1 MALWWRRLRQHFGI
15 SAPRMAVRTRL
26 PWWGRGVVLVVTL
39 AVIGGMWW
47 WGFDFGQIFGG
58 FNRQEN
64 EARLVSLESDAAKL
78 RIEASELRARS
89 SALESELG
97 MTRGAQEALT
107 RQASESPSSPT
118 AKTCGDT
125 GC

>member
-1 MALWWRRLRQHFGI
+1 MG
-15 SAPRMAVRTRL
+15 VRTRL
-26 PWWGRGVVLVVTL
+26 PWWGRGVVLLVTL

-47 WGFDFGQIFGG
+47 WGFDFGQVFGG

-64 EARLVSLESDAAKL
+64 EARLGSLECDAAKL
-78 RIEASELRARS
+78 RIEASRLRTRN

-107 RQASESPSSPT
+107 KQASELAAET
-118 AKTCGDT
+118 TQTKEKLGFVQR
-125 GC
+125 